1 MEKRSR
7 KRWHV
12 NHRKIPLLK
21 NFFSKKSIFFASFS
35 FQHDYKGMKV
45 ITDDVYA
52 ALIAYLLKDEKV
64 AIFQQLLLSKSMGQ
78 DDETPLPKDAENDN
92 AGGAV

>member
-12 NHRKIPLLK
+12 NHRKILLLK
-21 NFFSKKSIFFASFS
+21 NLKKSIFLLFFS
-35 FQHDYKGMKV
+35 FQHDYKGMRV

-64 AIFQQLLLSKSMGQ
+64 AIFQQLLLSKSMRQ
-78 DDETPLPKDAENDN
+78 DDETPLPKDAKNDN
-92 AGGAV
+92 TGGAE